1 MCWFVHTYWFV
12 HVSNHVFP
20 PGHHR
25 PNIWK
30 TQPLDLDQGLSVLT
44 RFFEGPT
51 LGNFCLKISP
61 LSRNSAVSERYR
73 PGREGLYENA

>member
-30 TQPLDLDQGLSVLT
+30 TQPLDLDQGLTPVAGLIFKT
-44 RFFEGPT
+44 KNRAIFLERIFGRGITAREQV
-51 LGNFCLKISP
+51 
-61 LSRNSAVSERYR
+61 SRAVILEKF
-73 PGREGLYENA
+73 